1 MPLAVRDYTWEE
13 TENMLFL
20 TVPLKGVKANKVDI
34 LSTEDYLKVC
44 ALLTRHCLR
53 DDLVSFLRDLYTKLS
68 I

>member
-34 LSTEDYLKVC
+34 LSTEDYIKVC

-53 DDLVSFLRDLYTKLS
+53 DLVSFLRDLYTKLS

>member
-34 LSTEDYLKVC
+34 LSTEDYIKV
-44 ALLTRHCLR
+44 
-53 DDLVSFLRDLYTKLS
+53 
-68 I
+68 